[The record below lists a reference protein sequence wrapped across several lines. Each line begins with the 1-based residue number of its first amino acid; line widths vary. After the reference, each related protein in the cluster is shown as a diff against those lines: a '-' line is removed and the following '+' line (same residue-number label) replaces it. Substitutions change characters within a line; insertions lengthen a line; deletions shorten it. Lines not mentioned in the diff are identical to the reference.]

1 MEVDLKKAGNETEWG
16 EGEGEGVERKL
27 IKRAGGKYNYIYNIN
42 MYCTSILANPAA
54 YTVKKG

>member
-16 EGEGEGVERKL
+16 EGGEGVERKL
-27 IKRAGGKYNYIYNIN
+27 IKRAGGKYNYIYNIY
-42 MYCTSILANPAA
+42 MCSRCMLANPAA

>member
-1 MEVDLKKAGNETEWG
+1 MKKAGNETEWG